1 MGTMHATPITTAPA
15 DLETLARLN
24 REYIAAVKASDSQ
37 RFAEL
42 LADDFLCSLP
52 DGSIVNREQ
61 FLDQAARPYTLLNLE
76 AHDVHIRLMGDIALV
91 HARTSFTLPGGT
103 PGAGR
108 YTDVWARRD
117 GRWQAVAAHVTR
129 R

>member
-1 MGTMHATPITTAPA
+1 MHATPITTAPA

>member
-1 MGTMHATPITTAPA
+1 MQATPTTTTPT
-15 DLETLARLN
+15 DLEALARLN
-24 REYIAAVKASDSQ
+24 RDYLAAVTASDAR

-52 DGSIVNREQ
+52 DGSIVDREQ
-61 FLDQAARPYTLLNLE
+61 YLEQAARPYTLLNLQ
-76 AHDVHIRLMGDIALV
+76 AHDVRIRLMGDIAVV
-91 HARTSFTLPGGT
+91 HARTTFTLPGGT

>member
-1 MGTMHATPITTAPA
+1 MHATPTTAPSS
-15 DLETLARLN
+15 DLETLAFLN
-24 REYIAAVKASDSQ
+24 RDYIAAVKVSDIR
-37 RFAEL
+37 RFSEL
-42 LADDFLCSLP
+42 LADDFLCSQP

-61 FLDQAARPYTLLNLE
+61 FLEQAARPYTLLSLE

>member
-1 MGTMHATPITTAPA
+1 MQTMTTPA
-15 DLETLARLN
+15 DLETLAHLN
-24 REYIAAVKASDSQ
+24 REYINAVKTSNV
-37 RFAEL
+37 RLFAEL

-52 DGSIVNREQ
+52 DGSLINREQ
-61 FLDQAARPYTLLNLE
+61 YLEQAARPYALVNLQ
-76 AHDVHIRLMGDIALV
+76 AHDVNIRLMGEVALV
-91 HARTSFTLPGGT
+91 HGRTTFTLPGGT

-117 GRWQAVAAHVTR
+117 GRWVVVAAHVTR